1 MTKKEKKEEKN
12 EAHKFEYLDDKWS
25 LFDKIKSIFHKSSSS
40 FFRWKNKNSRHQAL
54 VVTITYKLMYIL
66 PELQLRLTKRHHFQR
81 KATKRLKTNLIM
93 STNKTENF
101 SL

>member
-1 MTKKEKKEEKN
+1 
-12 EAHKFEYLDDKWS
+12 
-25 LFDKIKSIFHKSSSS
+25 
-40 FFRWKNKNSRHQAL
+40 
-54 VVTITYKLMYIL
+54 MYIL

-93 STNKTENF
+93 STNKTESF

>member
-12 EAHKFEYLDDKWS
+12 KAHKFEYLDDKWS

-54 VVTITYKLMYIL
+54 VVT
-66 PELQLRLTKRHHFQR
+66 
-81 KATKRLKTNLIM
+81 KRLKTNLIM